1 MHGVTSKVS
10 NIIPRPSPFTTSSIL
25 FLAERFTSTSPSPQ
39 VAASRLEKALQK
51 LEAVEHTVYEVKQEL
66 GTLQVKLAAAEQEV
80 QQRMTLITAAKEKCV
95 CIVYLSC
102 SACICIILSC
112 LCLEG
117 IWLPAG
123 GVSLLRRPLK
133 QKPEMWSSS
142 MQLLRRNLVR
152 YVQYKV
158 HNSWY
163 IVCNLLVLY
172 QLM

>member
-39 VAASRLEKALQK
+39 VAASRLKKALQK
-51 LEAVEHTVYEVKQEL
+51 LEAVEHTVYVVKQEL

-102 SACICIILSC
+102 SACLYLYYSILFVPGRYMAASRQC
-112 LCLEG
+112 KFAEET
-117 IWLPAG
+117 IETETRN
-123 GVSLLRRPLK
+123 V
-133 QKPEMWSSS
+133 E
-142 MQLLRRNLVR
+142 QLNATVEEKFSE
-152 YVQYKV
+152 VGAIQ
-158 HNSWY
+158 SP
-163 IVCNLLVLY
+163 
-172 QLM
+172 